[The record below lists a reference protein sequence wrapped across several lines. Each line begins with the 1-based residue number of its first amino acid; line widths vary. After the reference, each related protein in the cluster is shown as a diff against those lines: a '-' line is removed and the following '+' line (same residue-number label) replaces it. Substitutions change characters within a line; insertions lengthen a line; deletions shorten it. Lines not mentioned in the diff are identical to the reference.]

1 MINLELPQINI
12 LSKIDLLKEYESEL
26 DFPISFYK
34 NPNEYERLNEV
45 IDDANLNP
53 KFKKLNKLISE
64 FVVDYSLVSF
74 NVLDIKNQRHLNKI
88 SSLVDKANGFI
99 YANLNNPNNN
109 MSGNDSEKHLGIRDT
124 IAKNDMEYDSDDE
137 YLS

>member
-1 MINLELPQINI
+1 MINLELPQINV
-12 LSKIDLLKEYESEL
+12 LSKIDLLKDYETEL
-26 DFPISFYK
+26 DFPLSFYK

-53 KFKKLNKLISE
+53 KFKKLNKLICE

-74 NVLDIKNQRHLNKI
+74 NVLDVKNQRHLNKL
-88 SSLVDKANGFI
+88 SSLIDKANGFI
-99 YANLNNPNNN
+99 YANL
-109 MSGNDSEKHLGIRDT
+109 GKVNDEKYLEIRDT

-137 YLS
+137 YL